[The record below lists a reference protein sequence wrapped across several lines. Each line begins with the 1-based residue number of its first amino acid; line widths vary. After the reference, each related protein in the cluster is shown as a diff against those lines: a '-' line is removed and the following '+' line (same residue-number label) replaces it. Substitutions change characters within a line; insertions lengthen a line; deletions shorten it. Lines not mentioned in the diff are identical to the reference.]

1 MAFARKCLLL
11 PLGTSKLSATVS
23 LPDTSTVLSM
33 VCMSGADI
41 MILIRA
47 TPPGTLAAD
56 LDAFLSP
63 LMATVT
69 ADVFPEELS
78 PPPPLQS
85 NINAAR
91 RVIKINAIGFLIL
104 VFFMVI
110 SLWKSY
116 PDIDR

>member
-1 MAFARKCLLL
+1 M
-11 PLGTSKLSATVS
+11 GTSKLSETVS

-41 MILIRA
+41 MILICV
-47 TPPGTLAAD
+47 TLPGTLAAD
-56 LDAFLSP
+56 LAAFLSP
-63 LMATVT
+63 LTAIVT

-85 NINAAR
+85 NINAAM
-91 RVIKINAIGFLIL
+91 RVIKINAVLFLIL

-110 SLWKSY
+110 PLWKSY
-116 PDIDR
+116 TDIDG